1 MVNRISFVVTL
12 FMIACASV
20 LAGKL
25 KLTLL
30 DGTVVA
36 GQLPEGLK

>member
-25 KLTLL
+25 TLL

-36 GQLPEGLK
+36 GELPEGLK